1 MLFHDEYHWHTNSH
15 EQRTVE
21 QIKQILFLGEQQQAW
36 HAAPSELIATMF
48 YHSMHAAV
56 DNLATTSE
64 YNQSNL
70 GGFLYGRF
78 LKLLA
83 KKIAP

>member
-15 EQRTVE
+15 EQHAVE
-21 QIKQILFLGEQQQAW
+21 QIKQILFLGEQQQTW
-36 HAAPSELIATMF
+36 
-48 YHSMHAAV
+48 HAAV

-70 GGFLYGRF
+70 GGLLYGRF
-78 LKLLA
+78 LKLLG
-83 KKIAP
+83 

>member
-1 MLFHDEYHWHTNSH
+1 
-15 EQRTVE
+15 
-21 QIKQILFLGEQQQAW
+21 
-36 HAAPSELIATMF
+36 
-48 YHSMHAAV
+48 MHAAV

>member
-36 HAAPSELIATMF
+36 HAAPSELIATMI

-70 GGFLYGRF
+70 SELLYGRF
-78 LKLLA
+78 LKLLG
-83 KKIAP
+83 